1 MTTVVDK
8 VRTIGGSEVA
18 AVLGLSPFRTPLD
31 VWREKVLGQRDDVDT
46 PATRAGKRFEPHILD
61 AYRKR
66 LPEGS
71 RLWTPPALV
80 EGYRRSTVDA
90 LAEVRGWREVVEA
103 KATLFAKDYGPE
115 DSDEV
120 RLDYVVQ
127 GTWYAH
133 HHGCDEIAYPVLM
146 WPRDMRDLLGLTPPE
161 IVATCELR
169 VLRVSYSA
177 RLARTLVERVEAF
190 WQQHVVAEVPP
201 PAVDLEDIKRLI
213 LVARGTSMPVDE
225 ELVRLLI
232 DRDRA
237 KAAEKAAEARVKALD
252 FAIRQ
257 KLGVIEQAHD
267 PRTLRPLVTLKL
279 TAAGHRTL
287 RTTKH
292 WKELQDL

>member
-1 MTTVVDK
+1 MSAVVDK

-80 EGYRRSTVDA
+80 DGYRRSTVDA

-103 KATLFAKDYGPE
+103 KATLFASDYGPE

-133 HHGCDEIAYPVLM
+133 HHGADEIAYPVLM

-190 WQQHVVAEVPP
+190 WQQHVVPEVPP

-225 ELVRLLI
+225 DLVRLLI

-257 KLGVIEQAHD
+257 KLGPIEQAHD
-267 PRTLRPLVTLKL
+267 PRTHRPLVTLKL